1 MAAGKYDIIIEQGAT
16 FTRVLTWKP
25 GGSTGNLT
33 GMSAR
38 MKIKKLNGSLILS
51 LTQTATA
58 NGDILTLGGT
68 AGTITILIKSATTTT
83 MAFTQAKYD
92 LELVDSLG
100 AVTRLLQGLVE
111 FNREV
116 TD

>member
-25 GGSTGNLT
+25 GGATGNLT

-38 MKIKKLNGSLILS
+38 MKIKTLPGVLILS

-58 NGDILTLGGT
+58 NGDVITLGGA
-68 AGTITILIKSATTTT
+68 AGTISILITSATTTNL
-83 MAFTQAKYD
+83 AFTIGKYD
-92 LELVDSLG
+92 LELVDTVG
-100 AVTRLLQGLVE
+100 QVTRLLQGSVT